1 MLSTTELLK
10 LMESQQQEQTTS
22 VTIDQHTQHT
32 EHLADLESEL
42 VTVNRKLSVTR
53 KNIAHYQQLSENMLK
68 TNPEMFGPEI
78 AKLLRDIATAKVM
91 KDKPELFAELHQLE
105 QRADQIHK
113 EVGA

>member
-10 LMESQQQEQTTS
+10 LMESQQQQES
-22 VTIDQHTQHT
+22 TIDQHTQHT

-42 VTVNRKLSVTR
+42 VTVNRKLSVAR
-53 KNIAHYQQLSENMLK
+53 KNIAHYQQLAEQMLK

-105 QRADQIHK
+105 QRAEEISK
-113 EVGA
+113 EVGK

>member
-10 LMESQQQEQTTS
+10 LMESQQQES
-22 VTIDQHTQHT
+22 TIDQHTQHT

-53 KNIAHYQQLSENMLK
+53 KNIAHYIQLAEQMLK

-78 AKLLRDIATAKVM
+78 AKLLCDIATAKVM

-105 QRADQIHK
+105 QRAEQISK

>member
-1 MLSTTELLK
+1 MLSTTELLR
-10 LMESQQQEQTTS
+10 LMESQQQES
-22 VTIDQHTQHT
+22 TIDQHTQHT

-42 VTVNRKLSVTR
+42 VTVNRQLSVTR
-53 KNIAHYQQLSENMLK
+53 KNIAHYQQLAEQMLK

-105 QRADQIHK
+105 QRAEQISK
-113 EVGA
+113 EVGK

>member
-10 LMESQQQEQTTS
+10 LMESQQQQES
-22 VTIDQHTQHT
+22 TIDQHTSDT

-42 VTVNRKLSVTR
+42 VTVNRKLSVAR
-53 KNIAHYQQLSENMLK
+53 KNINHYQQLAENMLK

-105 QRADQIHK
+105 QRAEQISK
-113 EVGA
+113 EVGK